1 MPRSALPRIVLLA
14 LIWGSAFLW
23 IKLADRGFSAV
34 EVTLA
39 RLALGAAVLFV
50 IVSVRRQ
57 AIPRSG
63 RLWAQIA
70 VAALFANAVPYL
82 LFAVAEQTVDSSTAG
97 IINATTPLWTVV
109 LALAV
114 RHQKSVTGWQAA
126 GLAAGFAGAVLIFTP
141 WHTAGGLLSAGGLEC
156 LAASV
161 SYAVSYI
168 YMDRYLARRGIG
180 PVVLSACQLAAA
192 AVMLAIA
199 LGISGV
205 QTPHVTAENVAAI
218 AVLGIIG
225 TGFAYVLNY
234 QIITSEGA
242 TVAST
247 VTYLLPVVAI
257 VLGVLV
263 LGETITMTT
272 LAGIALVLAG
282 VALTRR
288 RVRPAQVE
296 QETSPDDSA
305 GNGGTKD
312 RTMRRQRKPTPRVV
326 ANRDRVGREHR
337 SSTDTDAMDAT
348 GGQRAEGPE
357 DGTNVVHR
365 GQRADEIR
373 QERRAEERSSE
384 QPSRPADE
392 SKPNRGAARGRSGIP
407 NSRPIIRPPRV

>member
-1 MPRSALPRIVLLA
+1 MRRSALPRIALLA

-23 IKLADRGFSAV
+23 IKLADRGFSPV

-39 RLALGAAVLFV
+39 RLALGAAVLFA
-50 IVSVRRQ
+50 IVLVRRE
-57 AIPRSG
+57 AVPRSG
-63 RLWAQIA
+63 WLWAHIV

-82 LFAVAEQTVDSSTAG
+82 LFAVAEQHVDSSTAG
-97 IINATTPLWTVV
+97 IINATTPLWTMV

-114 RHQKSVTGWQAA
+114 RHQKSVTSWQAA
-126 GLAAGFAGAVLIFTP
+126 GLVVGFAGAVLIFTP
-141 WHTAGGLLSAGGLEC
+141 WRTASGLVSAGGLEC

-180 PVVLSACQLAAA
+180 AVVLSACQLLVA
-192 AVMLAIA
+192 AVQLAIA
-199 LGISGV
+199 LAVAGA
-205 QTPHVTAENVAAI
+205 PAPPVTAESVAAL
-218 AVLGIIG
+218 AVLGIVG

-263 LGETITMTT
+263 LGETVTVIT

-288 RVRPAQVE
+288 RVKA
-296 QETSPDDSA
+296 A
-305 GNGGTKD
+305 GNE
-312 RTMRRQRKPTPRVV
+312 TPV
-326 ANRDRVGREHR
+326 E
-337 SSTDTDAMDAT
+337 
-348 GGQRAEGPE
+348 
-357 DGTNVVHR
+357 
-365 GQRADEIR
+365 
-373 QERRAEERSSE
+373 
-384 QPSRPADE
+384 
-392 SKPNRGAARGRSGIP
+392 
-407 NSRPIIRPPRV
+407 

>member
-1 MPRSALPRIVLLA
+1 MTRSALPRIALLA

-23 IKLADRGFSAV
+23 IK
-34 EVTLA
+34 VTLA
-39 RLALGAAVLFV
+39 RLTLGAAVLFA
-50 IVSVRRQ
+50 IVPARREK
-57 AIPRSG
+57 IPRPG
-63 RLWAQIA
+63 RVRAHIA

-82 LFAVAEQTVDSSTAG
+82 LFAVAEQTVASSTAG

-114 RHQKSVTGWQAA
+114 RHQKTVTRWQAA
-126 GLAAGFAGAVLIFTP
+126 GLVVGFAGAVLIFTP
-141 WHTAGGLLSAGGLEC
+141 WRTASGLLSAGGLEC
-156 LAASV
+156 LAAAI
-161 SYAVSYI
+161 SYAISYI
-168 YMDRYLARRGIG
+168 YMDRFLARRGIG

-199 LGISGV
+199 LAVSGAR
-205 QTPHVTAENVAAI
+205 TPHLTAETVAAI

-263 LGETITMTT
+263 LAETVTATT

-288 RVRPAQVE
+288 RTRPTQTT
-296 QETSPDDSA
+296 QP
-305 GNGGTKD
+305 
-312 RTMRRQRKPTPRVV
+312 RPPMPPTPMPPTPS
-326 ANRDRVGREHR
+326 A
-337 SSTDTDAMDAT
+337 
-348 GGQRAEGPE
+348 AEL
-357 DGTNVVHR
+357 
-365 GQRADEIR
+365 
-373 QERRAEERSSE
+373 
-384 QPSRPADE
+384 SR
-392 SKPNRGAARGRSGIP
+392 I
-407 NSRPIIRPPRV
+407 

>member
-1 MPRSALPRIVLLA
+1 MTRSALPRIALLA

-23 IKLADRGFSAV
+23 IKLADRGFSPV

-39 RLALGAAVLFV
+39 RLALGAAVLFA
-50 IVSVRRQ
+50 IVLARREK
-57 AIPRSG
+57 IPRPG
-63 RLWAQIA
+63 RLWAHIA

-114 RHQKSVTGWQAA
+114 RHQKSVTSWQAA
-126 GLAAGFAGAVLIFTP
+126 GLIVGFAGAVLIFTP
-141 WHTAGGLLSAGGLEC
+141 WHTAGGLFSAGGLEC

-168 YMDRYLARRGIG
+168 YMDRFLARRGIG

-199 LGISGV
+199 LAVTGAP
-205 QTPHVTAENVAAI
+205 TPHVTAESVAAI

-263 LGETITMTT
+263 LGENITATILT
-272 LAGIALVLAG
+272 GIALVLLG

-288 RVRPAQVE
+288 RTKPASGEHQVE
-296 QETSPDDSA
+296 
-305 GNGGTKD
+305 
-312 RTMRRQRKPTPRVV
+312 
-326 ANRDRVGREHR
+326 
-337 SSTDTDAMDAT
+337 
-348 GGQRAEGPE
+348 
-357 DGTNVVHR
+357 
-365 GQRADEIR
+365 
-373 QERRAEERSSE
+373 
-384 QPSRPADE
+384 
-392 SKPNRGAARGRSGIP
+392 
-407 NSRPIIRPPRV
+407 

>member
-1 MPRSALPRIVLLA
+1 MTRSALPRIALLA

-23 IKLADRGFSAV
+23 IKLADRGFSPV

-39 RLALGAAVLFV
+39 RLALGATVLFA
-50 IVSVRRQ
+50 IMLVRREK
-57 AIPRSG
+57 IPRG
-63 RLWAQIA
+63 LVLWAHIA

-82 LFAVAEQTVDSSTAG
+82 LFAVAEQHVASSTAG
-97 IINATTPLWTVV
+97 IINATTPLWTVA

-114 RHQKSVTGWQAA
+114 RHQKSVTSWQAA
-126 GLAAGFAGAVLIFTP
+126 GLIVGFAGAVLIFTP
-141 WHTAGGLLSAGGLEC
+141 WRTTSGLLSAGGLEC

-168 YMDRYLARRGIG
+168 YMDRFLARRGIG

-192 AVMLAIA
+192 SVMLAIA
-199 LGISGV
+199 LAITGV
-205 QTPHVTAENVAAI
+205 QTPHVTAESVAAV

-263 LGETITMTT
+263 LGENVTAAM
-272 LAGIALVLAG
+272 LAGIALVLLG

-288 RVRPAQVE
+288 QTKPASSEHQVE
-296 QETSPDDSA
+296 
-305 GNGGTKD
+305 
-312 RTMRRQRKPTPRVV
+312 
-326 ANRDRVGREHR
+326 
-337 SSTDTDAMDAT
+337 
-348 GGQRAEGPE
+348 
-357 DGTNVVHR
+357 
-365 GQRADEIR
+365 
-373 QERRAEERSSE
+373 
-384 QPSRPADE
+384 
-392 SKPNRGAARGRSGIP
+392 
-407 NSRPIIRPPRV
+407 

>member
-1 MPRSALPRIVLLA
+1 VTRSALPRIALLA

-23 IKLADRGFSAV
+23 IKLADRGFSPV

-39 RLALGAAVLFV
+39 RLALGAAVLFA
-50 IVSVRRQ
+50 IVRVRRE

-63 RLWAQIA
+63 RLWVHIA

-114 RHQKSVTGWQAA
+114 RHQKSVTSWQAA
-126 GLAAGFAGAVLIFTP
+126 GLIVGFAGAVLIFTP
-141 WHTAGGLLSAGGLEC
+141 WHTAGGLFSAGGLEC

-168 YMDRYLARRGIG
+168 YMDRFLARRGIG

-199 LGISGV
+199 LAVTGAP
-205 QTPHVTAENVAAI
+205 TPHVTAENVAAI

-257 VLGVLV
+257 VLGLLV
-263 LGETITMTT
+263 LDETITVTT
-272 LAGIALVLAG
+272 LAGIALVLSG

-288 RVRPAQVE
+288 RV
-296 QETSPDDSA
+296 
-305 GNGGTKD
+305 
-312 RTMRRQRKPTPRVV
+312 KPSTDKPRV
-326 ANRDRVGREHR
+326 G
-337 SSTDTDAMDAT
+337 
-348 GGQRAEGPE
+348 
-357 DGTNVVHR
+357 
-365 GQRADEIR
+365 
-373 QERRAEERSSE
+373 
-384 QPSRPADE
+384 
-392 SKPNRGAARGRSGIP
+392 
-407 NSRPIIRPPRV
+407 